1 LRIARSRGLL
11 KWVEAG
17 TAVTDLSREHWKGLA
32 LFYNWLEKCGGMD
45 VFLMAPVKELEQEN
59 RRLKK
64 L

>member
-1 LRIARSRGLL
+1 M
-11 KWVEAG
+11 EAG